1 MSDPYPP
8 TRPTPS
14 NQDILS
20 DRIRHVLT
28 TTAARRAL
36 AERDIT
42 SVYRLLTQAD
52 ISQRQIVR

>member
-1 MSDPYPP
+1 
-8 TRPTPS
+8 
-14 NQDILS
+14 
-20 DRIRHVLT
+20 VLT